1 METVPKNRTEIYQPL
16 TEEQLKCIP
25 KGALAKKYT
34 CTPKYIR
41 MILDG
46 SRGKTKP
53 YVAKKVRE
61 DAAKILSIL
70 EL

>member
-1 METVPKNRTEIYQPL
+1 MRTDEFVPL

-25 KGALAKKYT
+25 KAPLARKYSL
-34 CTPKYIR
+34 TPKYIR
-41 MILDG
+41 QILDG
-46 SRGKTKP
+46 TRGKSRR
-53 YVAKKVRE
+53 YLAEKVRE